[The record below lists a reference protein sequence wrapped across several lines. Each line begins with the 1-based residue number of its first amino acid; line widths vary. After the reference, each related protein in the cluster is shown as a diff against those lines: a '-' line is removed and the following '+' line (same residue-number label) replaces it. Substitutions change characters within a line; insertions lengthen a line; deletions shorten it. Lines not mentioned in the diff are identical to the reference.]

1 MSEPYSRWLSLY
13 TAQISKYQ
21 DKRGLFMKDIV
32 KIDPFLYGYFLDET
46 LEHGERVGLAL
57 LYAAKNIELRF
68 SRRLLPETAFETKYG
83 SSGYSPSEGLWF
95 NTDNIMR
102 LADEFPE
109 HKETLH
115 RYVEEIN
122 MFRSKAKLLN
132 CGVTDN
138 LNRSG
143 AEWGGGW
150 GGHSNPDYGRIINFG
165 TDHIRSIIAE
175 NRDKY
180 PDEAWFYRSCS
191 CALDAIDIV
200 GERYRLAAV
209 EKAESCE
216 NDDDK
221 AFLMRM
227 AKAFETV
234 PKKPAYDFTS
244 AMCSF
249 MLIFALDG
257 SDSPGR
263 FDQYMY
269 PSYLKTE
276 NKEEITDLL
285 DRLWDYFYEHR
296 SWNLCISGSDEK
308 FNDESNGLT
317 YDILAMV
324 RKKGY
329 NTPNLTCR
337 VHKNTPHKL
346 WSEIAD
352 TLAIGT
358 GLPALYN
365 DDVVCTAL
373 EKIGIPPEDSHDYC
387 MNGCNQID
395 IFGKSHMGLEDGE
408 VIFAKC
414 LEFALHNGVDAMTGE
429 LISIRTGDP
438 TDFETYERFERAFM
452 EQLEFVTYN
461 SCSSANSYQHLR
473 GVFEPHPLRSCLI
486 EGCLENGRDYRN
498 GGPIYNHGQILAEGI
513 ADTGDSLY
521 AVKKLVFD
529 EKKYTMSELIAALN
543 ANFEGYEQLH
553 CDFKN
558 CEKFGN
564 DIESVD
570 IITARALNRFFTVL
584 KRNNTYRGG
593 VFTGGCSTFNRAASY
608 GSQTAALPNG
618 KLKGEPLLADSIA
631 ATPGRDTNGPTA
643 QIKSVLRFNHTD
655 ACSGFVFQNKF
666 DKKLFDG
673 EKGKASFVALAKAYF
688 AGGGQQYTV
697 TVVSPEDLLDAKE
710 HPENYRNLIVRVGG
724 YSDYFVNLDAELQ
737 DNVIERTFSNV

>member
-1 MSEPYSRWLSLY
+1 MIDLAR
-13 TAQISKYQ
+13 
-21 DKRGLFMKDIV
+21 
-32 KIDPFLYGYFLDET
+32 IDPFLYGYFSDET

-57 LYAAKNIELRF
+57 LYATKNIEIKF
-68 SRRLLPETAFETKYG
+68 SRQLLPETSFETKYG
-83 SSGYSPSEGLWF
+83 SAGYSPSEGLWF
-95 NTDNIMR
+95 SDENIKK
-102 LADEFPE
+102 LAEKFPE
-109 HKETLH
+109 YRETLH
-115 RYVEEIN
+115 RYISELNV
-122 MFRSKAKLLN
+122 FRSKARRLYSE
-132 CGVTDN
+132 TTEA

-150 GGHSNPDYGRIINFG
+150 GGHSNPDYGRIVNFG
-165 TDHIRSIIAE
+165 TDHIRSIINE
-175 NRDKY
+175 NRDKH

-191 CALDAIDIV
+191 YVLEAIDIL
-200 GERYRLAAV
+200 GERYRKAAL
-209 EKAESCE
+209 EMAKKRE
-216 NDDDK
+216 NSDDK
-221 AFLMRM
+221 SFFLRM

-234 PKKPAYDFTS
+234 PKKGAYDFMS

-249 MLIFALDG
+249 MLVFALDG

-269 PSYLKTE
+269 PAYLKTE
-276 NKEEITDLL
+276 NKEEINNLL
-285 DRLWDYFYEHR
+285 DRLWDYFHDHR
-296 SWNLCISGSDEK
+296 SWNLCISGSDENR
-308 FNDESNGLT
+308 NDETNELT

-337 VHKNTPHKL
+337 IHRNTTEKL
-346 WSEIAD
+346 WNAIAD
-352 TLAIGT
+352 TLATGT

-365 DDVVCTAL
+365 DDVVCVAL

-395 IFGKSHMGLEDGE
+395 ILGKSHMGLEDGE
-408 VIFAKC
+408 VIFTKC
-414 LEFALHNGVDAMTGE
+414 LEFALHNGIDAMNGE
-429 LISIRTGDP
+429 QVSVKTGDP
-438 TDFETYERFERAFM
+438 RTFTTYERFERAFM

-461 SCSSANSYQHLR
+461 SCISANDWQHLR
-473 GVFEPHPLRSCLI
+473 GLFQPHPLRSCLI
-486 EGCLENGRDYRN
+486 EGCLEKGRDYRN

-529 EKKYTMSELIAALN
+529 EKKYTMSQLIDALI

-553 CDFKN
+553 HDFKN

-564 DIESVD
+564 DIEAVD
-570 IITARALNRFFTVL
+570 QITARVLGRFFTVL

-593 VFTGGCSTFNRAASY
+593 IFTGGCSTFNRAAGY
-608 GSQTAALPNG
+608 GEQTAALPNG

-631 ATPGRDTNGPTA
+631 ATPGRDTSGPTA
-643 QIKSVLRFNHTD
+643 QIKSVLNYNHTD

-666 DKKLFDG
+666 EKKMFCS
-673 EKGKASFVALAKAYF
+673 EKGKASFIALAKTYF

-710 HPENYRNLIVRVGG
+710 HPENHRNLIVRVGG
-724 YSDYFVNLDAELQ
+724 YSDYFINLDAELQ
-737 DNVIERTFSNV
+737 KNVIERTFMNI

>member
-1 MSEPYSRWLSLY
+1 MIDLAR
-13 TAQISKYQ
+13 
-21 DKRGLFMKDIV
+21 
-32 KIDPFLYGYFLDET
+32 IDPFLYGYFSDET

-57 LYAAKNIELRF
+57 LYAAKNIEIKF
-68 SRRLLPETAFETKYG
+68 SRQLLPETSFETKYG
-83 SSGYSPSEGLWF
+83 SAGYSPSEGLWF
-95 NTDNIMR
+95 SDENIKK
-102 LADEFPE
+102 LAEKFPE
-109 HKETLH
+109 YRETLH
-115 RYVEEIN
+115 RYISELNV
-122 MFRSKAKLLN
+122 FRSKARRLYSE
-132 CGVTDN
+132 TTEA

-150 GGHSNPDYGRIINFG
+150 GGHSNPDYGRIVNFG
-165 TDHIRSIIAE
+165 TDHIRSIINE
-175 NRDKY
+175 NRDKH

-191 CALDAIDIV
+191 YVLEAIDIL
-200 GERYRLAAV
+200 GERYRKAAL
-209 EKAESCE
+209 EMAKKRE
-216 NDDDK
+216 NSDDK
-221 AFLMRM
+221 SFFLRM

-234 PKKPAYDFTS
+234 PKKGAYDFMS

-249 MLIFALDG
+249 MLVFALDG

-269 PSYLKTE
+269 PAYLKTE
-276 NKEEITDLL
+276 NKEEINNLL
-285 DRLWDYFYEHR
+285 DRLWDYFHDHR
-296 SWNLCISGSDEK
+296 SWNLCISGSDEYW
-308 FNDESNGLT
+308 NDETNELT

-337 VHKNTPHKL
+337 IHRNTTEKL
-346 WSEIAD
+346 WNAIAD
-352 TLAIGT
+352 TLATGT

-365 DDVVCTAL
+365 DDVVCVAL

-395 IFGKSHMGLEDGE
+395 ILGKSHMGLEDGE
-408 VIFAKC
+408 VILTKC
-414 LEFALHNGVDAMTGE
+414 LEFALHNGIDAMNGE
-429 LISIRTGDP
+429 QVSVKTGDP
-438 TDFETYERFERAFM
+438 RTFTTYERFERAFM

-461 SCSSANSYQHLR
+461 SCISANDWQHLR
-473 GVFEPHPLRSCLI
+473 GLFQPHPLRSCLI
-486 EGCLENGRDYRN
+486 EGCLEKGRDYRN

-529 EKKYTMSELIAALN
+529 EKKYTMSQLIDALI

-553 CDFKN
+553 HDFKN

-564 DIESVD
+564 DIEAVD
-570 IITARALNRFFTVL
+570 QITARVLGRFFTVL

-593 VFTGGCSTFNRAASY
+593 IFTGGCSTYNRAAGY
-608 GSQTAALPNG
+608 GEQTAALPNG

-631 ATPGRDTNGPTA
+631 ATPGRDTSGPTA
-643 QIKSVLRFNHTD
+643 QIKSVLNYNHTD

-666 DKKLFDG
+666 EKKMFCS
-673 EKGKASFVALAKAYF
+673 EKGKASFIALAKTYF

-710 HPENYRNLIVRVGG
+710 HPENHRNLIVRVGG
-724 YSDYFVNLDAELQ
+724 YSDYFINLDAELQ
-737 DNVIERTFSNV
+737 KNVIERTFMNI